1 MSNLELIMNPYISP
15 VYISATNIVTPVATI
30 TFDRFYT
37 SALVFGNLVLT
48 TLQIFTQTA
57 GFIMKEGLTEF
68 FAILTV
74 EKIVYILVIYN
85 IFMMLVIDNER
96 RNFAEQKE
104 VVEALNK
111 EVNYFKKSERIRED
125 LDELWLQDV
134 KKYHKETSNKVA
146 TMEKKIKKLEKVLK
160 EHYE

>member
-37 SALVFGNLVLT
+37 SALVLCNLVLT
-48 TLQIFTQTA
+48 TLKIFTQTT
-57 GFIMKEGLTEF
+57 GFMIKEGLTEF
-68 FAILTV
+68 FAILTI

-134 KKYHKETSNKVA
+134 KKYHKETNNKVA